1 MNVVID
7 SVVSQVGGAQQA
19 MRWEKLLRTLAK
31 EMLSEGWKIYCL
43 DRGGAPEIDGTETYP
58 FPNYRFSEGASDS
71 QLVQKLCDFVSAD
84 VFLSGAYTTPLEV
97 PTVQILISGSS
108 SVPKAKEYSVRS
120 DVEKR
125 LALAFSTA
133 TICDSEAIGQ
143 SLLKFS
149 VIEAR
154 GSPIISPIAWDTIVQ
169 PQGLTQFAQIVM
181 NEIRA
186 VHELSLTEIDQN
198 FRAKWRRLR
207 EIQASVDVVI

>member
-31 EMLSEGWKIYCL
+31 EILSKGWKIYCL

-71 QLVQKLCDFVSAD
+71 QLLQKICDFVSAD

-97 PTVQILISGSS
+97 PTLQILISGSS
-108 SVPKAKEYSVRS
+108 SVPKSKESSVRS

-125 LALAFSTA
+125 LALAFSSA

-149 VIEAR
+149 AIEER
-154 GSPIISPIAWDTIVQ
+154 GSPIISPIAWDTIGQ
-169 PQGLTQFAQIVM
+169 PEGLIHFAQIVM

-186 VHELSLTEIDQN
+186 VHEFSLTEIDQK
-198 FRAKWRRLR
+198 FRAKWRSLR